1 MEEFETRDN
10 TQESNGENTEETAKT
25 ADGETEGTAG
35 IADAEKESEEN
46 SDENSGK
53 SVLND
58 ILEILESVVISVFVV
73 LMLFTYIARPV
84 TVDGRSMEPTLYD
97 QDKLI
102 MRTLFYT
109 PKVGDIVII
118 DNQKSYTYNIS
129 EDEVIEGQG
138 LEKRIIKRV
147 IALGGQEVDIDFE
160 TGVVTVDGKQL
171 EEDYIFDL
179 TKTNARAFDYPVK
192 VPEGYIFV
200 MGDNRNNSTDS
211 RSGYVGFVKEEDV
224 LGEAIMRFYP
234 FNKMKLL
241 D

>member
-10 TQESNGENTEETAKT
+10 TQESKDDSIEEA
-25 ADGETEGTAG
+25 ANISDS
-35 IADAEKESEEN
+35 EKES
-46 SDENSGK
+46 DENNDEKSGK
-53 SVLND
+53 NVLND
-58 ILEILESVVISVFVV
+58 ILEILESVVISVFIV

-84 TVDGRSMEPTLYD
+84 TVEGKSMEPTLHN

-118 DNQKSYTYNIS
+118 NNQKSHTYNIS
-129 EDEVIEGQG
+129 EDEVVEGDG
-138 LEKRIIKRV
+138 LKKRIIKRV

-171 EEDYIFDL
+171 EEDYIYDL
-179 TKTNARAFDYPVK
+179 TKSNARAFEYPVK

-211 RSGYVGFVKEEDV
+211 RDGHVGFVKEEDV
-224 LGEAIMRFYP
+224 LGEAVMRFYP
-234 FNKMKLL
+234 FDKWKLL

>member
-10 TQESNGENTEETAKT
+10 TQESKDDNIEEAVVVSDNEN
-25 ADGETEGTAG
+25 
-35 IADAEKESEEN
+35 ESEEN
-46 SDENSGK
+46 GDSKSGK
-53 SVLND
+53 SILND
-58 ILEILESVVISVFVV
+58 ILEIFESVVISVFIV
-73 LMLFTYIARPV
+73 LILFTYIARPV
-84 TVDGRSMEPTLYD
+84 TVDGRSMEPTLHN

-118 DNQKSYTYNIS
+118 NNQNSHTYNIN
-129 EDEVIEGQG
+129 EDEVIEGDG
-138 LEKRIIKRV
+138 LKKRIIKRV
-147 IALGGQEVDIDFE
+147 IALGGQEIDIDFE

-171 EEDYIFDL
+171 EEEYIYDL
-179 TKTNARAFDYPVK
+179 TKTNARAFEYPVK

-211 RSGYVGFVKEEDV
+211 RDGHVGFVKEEDV
-224 LGEAIMRFYP
+224 LGEAVMRFYP
-234 FNKMKLL
+234 FDQIKLL

>member
-10 TQESNGENTEETAKT
+10 TQESKDDNIEEAVVVSDNEN
-25 ADGETEGTAG
+25 
-35 IADAEKESEEN
+35 ESEEN
-46 SDENSGK
+46 GDSKSGK
-53 SVLND
+53 SILND
-58 ILEILESVVISVFVV
+58 ILEIFESVVISVFIV
-73 LMLFTYIARPV
+73 LILFTYIARPV
-84 TVDGRSMEPTLYD
+84 TVDGRSMEPTLHN

-118 DNQKSYTYNIS
+118 NNQNSHTYNIS
-129 EDEVIEGQG
+129 EDEVIEGDG
-138 LEKRIIKRV
+138 LKKRIIKRV
-147 IALGGQEVDIDFE
+147 IALGGQEIDIDFE

-171 EEDYIFDL
+171 EEEYIYDL
-179 TKTNARAFDYPVK
+179 TKTNARAFEYPVK

-211 RSGYVGFVKEEDV
+211 RDGHVGFVKEEDV
-224 LGEAIMRFYP
+224 LGEAVMRFYP
-234 FNKMKLL
+234 FDQIKLL

>member
-10 TQESNGENTEETAKT
+10 TQESKDDNIEETANIS
-25 ADGETEGTAG
+25 ES
-35 IADAEKESEEN
+35 EKESNEN
-46 SDENSGK
+46 NDEKSGK
-53 SVLND
+53 SILND
-58 ILEILESVVISVFVV
+58 ILEILESVVISVFIV

-84 TVDGRSMEPTLYD
+84 TVDGRSMEPTLHN

-118 DNQKSYTYNIS
+118 DNQKSHTYNIS
-129 EDEVIEGQG
+129 EDEVIEGDG
-138 LEKRIIKRV
+138 LKKRIIKRV

-171 EEDYIFDL
+171 EEDYIYDL
-179 TKTNARAFDYPVK
+179 TKTNARAFEYPVK

-211 RSGYVGFVKEEDV
+211 RDGHVGFVKEEDV
-224 LGEAIMRFYP
+224 LGEAVMRFYP
-234 FNKMKLL
+234 FDKWKLL

>member
-10 TQESNGENTEETAKT
+10 TQESKDDNIEEAVVVSDNEN
-25 ADGETEGTAG
+25 
-35 IADAEKESEEN
+35 ESEEN
-46 SDENSGK
+46 GDSKSGK
-53 SVLND
+53 SILND
-58 ILEILESVVISVFVV
+58 ILEIFESVVISVFIV
-73 LMLFTYIARPV
+73 LILFTYIARPV
-84 TVDGRSMEPTLYD
+84 TVDGKSMEPTLHN

-118 DNQKSYTYNIS
+118 NNQNSHTYNIS
-129 EDEVIEGQG
+129 EDEVIEGDG
-138 LEKRIIKRV
+138 LKKRIIKRV
-147 IALGGQEVDIDFE
+147 IALGGQEIDIDFE

-171 EEDYIFDL
+171 EEEYIYDL
-179 TKTNARAFDYPVK
+179 TKTNARAFEYPVK

-211 RSGYVGFVKEEDV
+211 RDGHVGFVKEEDV
-224 LGEAIMRFYP
+224 LGEAVMRFYP
-234 FNKMKLL
+234 FDQIKLL